1 MRIIAGRYRGRRLI
15 APPGRDTR
23 PTADRVREALFD
35 ILAHGQPPLP
45 EGACVLDL
53 FAGSGALGLEAA
65 SRGAQQVTFI
75 DNSAAALDAIHRN
88 LDALGGDVETQLIR
102 ADATRLPRAGRRFDL
117 VLIDAPY
124 RSGLAEKAL
133 PDLLAQD
140 WLAPLARIVVELGHS
155 QDLNLPPGVLSLD
168 ERRYGTSKLVFLR
181 AVDI

>member
-15 APPGRDTR
+15 APAGRATR
-23 PTADRVREALFD
+23 PSSDRVREALFD

-45 EGACVLDL
+45 DGAGVLDL

-65 SRGAQQVTFI
+65 SREARHVTFI
-75 DNSAAALDAIHRN
+75 DNSAAALDAIRRN

-117 VLIDAPY
+117 ALIDAPY

-133 PDLLAQD
+133 AGLIAGG
-140 WLAPLARIVVELGHS
+140 WLAPGALIVVELGHNE
-155 QDLNLPPGVLSLD
+155 DLDVPPALRPID